1 MKKILLL
8 FLTVLTLQTTVF
20 AQTGIS
26 FIYINGS
33 NSNDDK
39 SYNWFVNGIE
49 KLHPILKKQFEKN
62 DRINELFLKNGEY
75 QINNNP
81 VIFFWGDKSQN
92 NLLFVKKQLDI
103 SKALSPTMAY
113 SVRELLASCLHDA
126 IWVQKTHNMNKVL
139 EELNTLVK
147 SEYEKGNNIVLYGYS
162 AGSFVTYEYLFNR
175 MPYLNL
181 DNLFENLNVNDNI
194 KNYVKQHPK
203 RNTCIAALQSGHIG
217 VVSEDGKLLL
227 DPEENLFKK
236 SYDELDTATEQ
247 VCMPENSIKGIVN
260 FASPLVLF
268 YSDLADPDYELTY
281 YNKLMLEYILEKGLF
296 WLTVN
301 YREDPLGFPTSQ
313 NLTNDEMSQ
322 IANIELTDPKGF
334 VFDNSSI
341 WSKRSFIFAH
351 TSYWSTS
358 KTLAKAIVK
367 TYLYGYDFQYDPEFQ
382 QKVLNSRTY
391 QKIKKDVNTDL
402 KTKEKTL

>member
-113 SVRELLASCLHDA
+113 SVRELLTSCLHDA

-147 SEYEKGNNIVLYGYS
+147 SEYEKGNNVVLYGYS

-217 VVSEDGKLLL
+217 VVSEDGKLLF

>member
-217 VVSEDGKLLL
+217 VVSEDGKLLF

-236 SYDELDTATEQ
+236 SYDELDTVTEQ

>member
-147 SEYEKGNNIVLYGYS
+147 SEYEKGNNVVLYGYS

-203 RNTCIAALQSGHIG
+203 RNTCIAALLSGHIG

>member
-247 VCMPENSIKGIVN
+247 VCMPENSVKGIVN

>member
-147 SEYEKGNNIVLYGYS
+147 SEYEKGNNVVLYGYS

-217 VVSEDGKLLL
+217 VVSEDGKLLF

-236 SYDELDTATEQ
+236 SYDELDTVTEQ
-247 VCMPENSIKGIVN
+247 VCMPENSVKGIVN

>member
-147 SEYEKGNNIVLYGYS
+147 SEYEKGNNVVLYGYS

-203 RNTCIAALQSGHIG
+203 RNTCIAALLSGHIG

-382 QKVLNSRTY
+382 QKV
-391 QKIKKDVNTDL
+391 QKDVNTDL

>member
-147 SEYEKGNNIVLYGYS
+147 SEYEKGNNVVLYGYS

-217 VVSEDGKLLL
+217 VVSEDGKLLF

-247 VCMPENSIKGIVN
+247 VCMPENSVKGIVN

>member
-147 SEYEKGNNIVLYGYS
+147 SEYEKGNNVVLYGYS

-247 VCMPENSIKGIVN
+247 VCMPENSVKGIVN

>member
-147 SEYEKGNNIVLYGYS
+147 SEYEKGNNVVLYGYS

-217 VVSEDGKLLL
+217 VVSEDGKLLF

-247 VCMPENSIKGIVN
+247 VCMPENSVKGIVN

-382 QKVLNSRTY
+382 QKLLNSRTY

>member
-147 SEYEKGNNIVLYGYS
+147 SEYEKGNNVVLYGYS

>member
-147 SEYEKGNNIVLYGYS
+147 SEYEKGNNVVLYGYS

-217 VVSEDGKLLL
+217 VVSEDGKLLF

-236 SYDELDTATEQ
+236 SYDELDTVTEQ

>member
-203 RNTCIAALQSGHIG
+203 RNTCIAALLSGHIG

-247 VCMPENSIKGIVN
+247 VCMPENSVKGIVN

>member
-217 VVSEDGKLLL
+217 VVSEDGKLLF